1 MIINLC
7 GHFLN
12 KHPGRD
18 AVLLLAIV
26 SDDEPIV
33 NQDFRRIL
41 YINLK
46 LINRDSLISA
56 DV

>member
-1 MIINLC
+1 MIINVC

-12 KHPGRD
+12 KHPGLD

-26 SDDEPIV
+26 SDDELIV
-33 NQDFRRIL
+33 NQHFRRIL

-46 LINRDSLISA
+46 L
-56 DV
+56 